1 MSQLSTIEIDFDV
14 HKRIETERRSFSET
28 PNEVLRRL
36 LLIDSAPIPSSEARA
51 WSGKGVWLPHGSE
64 IRMEYNGRVHSGV
77 IQDGEWVVE
86 GEKYKSPS
94 GAATGVART
103 KSGKQTNLDGWNYWQ
118 FRRPGEAHWTPIR
131 ALKARVTAQPRD

>member
-36 LLIDSAPIPSSEARA
+36 LLIDSAPIPQSDARA
-51 WSGKGVWLPHGSE
+51 WSGKGMSLPHGSE

-86 GEKYKSPS
+86 GHRFKSPS

-103 KSGKQTNLDGWNYWQ
+103 KAGKHTNLDGWNYWQ
-118 FRRPGEAHWTPIR
+118 FRRPGESHWTPIR
-131 ALKARVTAQPRD
+131 ALKGR